1 METRDNLW
9 TMAMILIS
17 GVQTFRTD
25 NQSNYKIINVP
36 KPLKVSVSTLRNS
49 RVYTDQGKVLA
60 DGDEDEERGEGLQQ
74 PVEHV
79 ELHRDQVPLLPP
91 RPRAQADAAVLV
103 VLLLPEPRPRLPGL

>member
-1 METRDNLW
+1 MV
-9 TMAMILIS
+9 LIS
-17 GVQTFRTD
+17 GVQTFSTD

-49 RVYTDQGKVLA
+49 SLESTNQGEVLA

-91 RPRAQADAAVLV
+91 RPRAQADTRVFV
-103 VLLLPEPRPRLPGL
+103 VLLLAEPRMMNPGWN